1 MILPYVIKSAMA
13 LALLYTCIIPLLT
26 KETFHRLNRI
36 LILGCLIMSF
46 AIPLVHFTGGTN
58 PTVEMVRQTVQLPEV
73 LINGEASEQSIWS
86 WADIM
91 ICIYIIGVVA
101 IFFMTVV
108 QTVRLTKQLR
118 QCEHITDNRGNT
130 IVLTDCATSS
140 FCLFHYI
147 VMSRDDY
154 ANNCSFILTH
164 EQEHIRLGHCIDL
177 IILQV
182 ATIIQWFN
190 PFVWLIGK
198 NLKAIHEFEVDE
210 AVLNKGIDATQYQKF
225 LVVKAVGNRLQPFA
239 NNLNKESLKRR
250 IIMMNK
256 KKSNRW
262 MMLKALF
269 IIPVATLAL
278 SVFASNTGTMTR
290 EAVHTADTLPTAN
303 LQTQQTAT
311 KVSAVVE
318 EMPKF
323 KGGEL
328 AMMEFLMKNM
338 KYPQSAVKAKL
349 QGKGYCRI
357 CCWKRRNYQRRT
369 HRKVSRSCCAR
380 RRGYACGEI
389 YAGVGTRQT
398 KGQACKCK
406 VQCADNF
413 QTKIIEDG
421 VSIVKNMRNMTIY
434 MRV

>member
-13 LALLYTCIIPLLT
+13 LALLYTCIIPLLE

-58 PTVEMVRQTVQLPEV
+58 PTVDMVRQAVQLPEV
-73 LINGEASEQSIWS
+73 LINSDAIEQSVWS
-86 WADIM
+86 WADII
-91 ICIYIIGVVA
+91 ICIYIIGAVA
-101 IFFMTVV
+101 IFTMTVV
-108 QTVRLTKQLR
+108 QTIRLTRQLR

-130 IVLTDCATSS
+130 IVLTDCATSP

-154 ANNCSFILTH
+154 ANNRNYILTH

-177 IILQV
+177 VVLQV

-225 LVVKAVGNRLQPFA
+225 LVIKAVGNRLQPFA

-250 IIMMNK
+250 IIMMNQ

-269 IIPVATLAL
+269 IIPVATLAV
-278 SVFASNTGTMTR
+278 SVFASNTGVSTVTR
-290 EAVHTADTLPTAN
+290 EAVRTANALPTTN
-303 LQTQQTAT
+303 MQTQQSAT
-311 KVSAVVE
+311 KAYDVVE
-318 EMPKF
+318 VMPKF
-323 KGGEL
+323 KGGES
-328 AMMEFLMKNM
+328 AMMEFLMMNM
-338 KYPQSAVKAKL
+338 KYPQAAVKAKQ
-349 QGKGYCRI
+349 QGRAIVGFVV
-357 CCWKRRNYQRRT
+357 
-369 HRKVSRSCCAR
+369 RKDGTVSDVHITKSA
-380 RRGYACGEI
+380 GYAVLDEE
-389 YAGVGTRQT
+389 A
-398 KGQACKCK
+398 
-406 VQCADNF
+406 
-413 QTKIIEDG
+413 
-421 VSIVKNMRNMTIY
+421 
-434 MRV
+434 MRVVKSMPAWEPGKQKGKPVNVKYNVPITFRLK

>member
-1 MILPYVIKSAMA
+1 MA
-13 LALLYTCIIPLLT
+13 LALLYTCTMPLLE

-46 AIPLVHFTGGTN
+46 AVPLVHFTGGTN
-58 PTVEMVRQTVQLPEV
+58 PTVDMVRQAVQLPEV
-73 LINGEASEQSIWS
+73 LIDGDAKELSVWS

-91 ICIYIIGVVA
+91 TCIYIIGAVA
-101 IFFMTVV
+101 IFTMTVV

-130 IVLTDCATSS
+130 IVLTDCATSP

-154 ANNCSFILTH
+154 ANNRNYILTH
-164 EQEHIRLGHCIDL
+164 EQEHIRLGHSIDL
-177 IILQV
+177 IILQA

-225 LVVKAVGNRLQPFA
+225 LVIKAVGNRLQPFA

-250 IIMMNK
+250 IIMMNQ

-269 IIPVATLAL
+269 IIPVATLAV
-278 SVFASNTGTMTR
+278 SVFASTTDMSSMAKAVNT
-290 EAVHTADTLPTAN
+290 TAN
-303 LQTQQTAT
+303 SISTNNMQTKQSDKKTFT
-311 KVSAVVE
+311 VVE
-318 EMPKF
+318 EMPEF
-323 KGGEL
+323 KGGVS
-328 AMMEFLMKNM
+328 AMMEFLSMNM
-338 KYPQSAVKAKL
+338 KYPQAAVKAKL
-349 QGKGYCRI
+349 QGRAVVGFVV
-357 CCWKRRNYQRRT
+357 
-369 HRKVSRSCCAR
+369 RKDGTVSDVHITKSA
-380 RRGYACGEI
+380 GYAVLDEE
-389 YAGVGTRQT
+389 A
-398 KGQACKCK
+398 
-406 VQCADNF
+406 
-413 QTKIIEDG
+413 
-421 VSIVKNMRNMTIY
+421 
-434 MRV
+434 MRVVKAMPEWEPGKQKGKPVNVKYFVPITFRLK

>member
-1 MILPYVIKSAMA
+1 MA
-13 LALLYTCIIPLLT
+13 LALLYTCIIPLLE

-58 PTVEMVRQTVQLPEV
+58 PTVDMVRQAVLLPEV
-73 LINGEASEQSIWS
+73 LINGNASEQSVWS
-86 WADIM
+86 WADI
-91 ICIYIIGVVA
+91 IVCIYTLGVVA
-101 IFFMTVV
+101 IFTMTVV

-130 IVLTDCATSS
+130 IVLTDCATSP

-154 ANNCSFILTH
+154 ANNRSFILTH
-164 EQEHIRLGHCIDL
+164 EQEHIRLRHYIDL

-182 ATIIQWFN
+182 ATILQWFN

-210 AVLNKGIDATQYQKF
+210 AVLNKGINATQYQQF

-250 IIMMNK
+250 IIMMNQ

-269 IIPVATLAL
+269 VIPVATLAV
-278 SVFASNTGTMTR
+278 SVFANTSDMNNMAN
-290 EAVHTADTLPTAN
+290 AVNTTAN
-303 LQTQQTAT
+303 ALSTTNMQTQQSAT
-311 KVSAVVE
+311 KAYEVVE
-318 EMPKF
+318 VMPKF
-323 KGGEL
+323 KGGES
-328 AMMEFLMKNM
+328 AMMEFLMMNM
-338 KYPQSAVKAKL
+338 KYPQTAVKAKQ
-349 QGKGYCRI
+349 QGRAIVGFI
-357 CCWKRRNYQRRT
+357 V
-369 HRKVSRSCCAR
+369 RKDGTVSDVQITKS
-380 RRGYACGEI
+380 
-389 YAGVGTRQT
+389 AGHAVLDEE
-398 KGQACKCK
+398 A
-406 VQCADNF
+406 
-413 QTKIIEDG
+413 
-421 VSIVKNMRNMTIY
+421 
-434 MRV
+434 MRVVKSMPAWEPGKQKGKPVNVKYYVPITFRLK

>member
-1 MILPYVIKSAMA
+1 MILPYIIKSAMA
-13 LALLYTCIIPLLT
+13 LALLYTCIIPLLE

-46 AIPLVHFTGGTN
+46 AIPLVHFTSGTN
-58 PTVEMVRQTVQLPEV
+58 PTVDMVRQAVQLPEV
-73 LINGEASEQSIWS
+73 LINGDAKEQSVWS

-91 ICIYIIGVVA
+91 TCIYIIGVVA
-101 IFFMTVV
+101 IFTMTVV
-108 QTVRLTKQLR
+108 QTVRLTRQLR

-130 IVLTDCATSS
+130 VVLTDCATSP

-154 ANNCSFILTH
+154 ANNRSYILTH
-164 EQEHIRLGHCIDL
+164 EQEHIRLGHSIDL
-177 IILQV
+177 VVLQA

-225 LVVKAVGNRLQPFA
+225 LVIKAVGNRLQPFA

-250 IIMMNK
+250 IIMMNQ

-269 IIPVATLAL
+269 VIPVATLAV
-278 SVFASNTGTMTR
+278 SVFANTSDMSNMAN
-290 EAVHTADTLPTAN
+290 AVSTTAN
-303 LQTQQTAT
+303 TLSTTNMQTKQSD
-311 KVSAVVE
+311 KKIFRVVE

-323 KGGEL
+323 KGGDAKL
-328 AMMEFLMKNM
+328 MEFLMMNM
-338 KYPQSAVKAKL
+338 KYPESAIKAKQ
-349 QGKGYCRI
+349 QGRAIVGFVVRKDGTVSDVYIEKSTGYD
-357 CCWKRRNYQRRT
+357 
-369 HRKVSRSCCAR
+369 VL
-380 RRGYACGEI
+380 
-389 YAGVGTRQT
+389 
-398 KGQACKCK
+398 
-406 VQCADNF
+406 DN
-413 QTKIIEDG
+413 EA
-421 VSIVKNMRNMTIY
+421 
-434 MRV
+434 MRVVKSMPAWEPGKQKGKPVDVKYNVPITFRLK

>member
-13 LALLYTCIIPLLT
+13 LALLYTCIIPLLE

-58 PTVEMVRQTVQLPEV
+58 PTVDMVRQAVQLPEV
-73 LINGEASEQSIWS
+73 LIDGNAKEQSVWS
-86 WADIM
+86 WADII
-91 ICIYIIGVVA
+91 ICIYIIGAVA
-101 IFFMTVV
+101 IFTMTVV
-108 QTVRLTKQLR
+108 QTVRLTRQLR

-130 IVLTDCATSS
+130 IVLTDCATSP

-154 ANNCSFILTH
+154 ANNRNYILTH

-177 IILQV
+177 VILQV

-210 AVLNKGIDATQYQKF
+210 AVLNKGIDATQYQQF
-225 LVVKAVGNRLQPFA
+225 LVIKAVGNRLQPFA

-250 IIMMNK
+250 IIMMNQ

-269 IIPVATLAL
+269 IIPVATLAV
-278 SVFASNTGTMTR
+278 SVFASNTGVSTVTR
-290 EAVHTADTLPTAN
+290 EAVRTANALPTAN
-303 LQTQQTAT
+303 MQTQQSAT
-311 KVSAVVE
+311 KAYDVVE
-318 EMPKF
+318 VMPKF
-323 KGGEL
+323 KGGES
-328 AMMEFLMKNM
+328 AMMEFLMMNM
-338 KYPQSAVKAKL
+338 KYPQAAVKAKQ
-349 QGKGYCRI
+349 QGRAIVGFVV
-357 CCWKRRNYQRRT
+357 
-369 HRKVSRSCCAR
+369 RKDGTVSDVHITKSA
-380 RRGYACGEI
+380 GYAVLDEE
-389 YAGVGTRQT
+389 A
-398 KGQACKCK
+398 
-406 VQCADNF
+406 
-413 QTKIIEDG
+413 
-421 VSIVKNMRNMTIY
+421 
-434 MRV
+434 MRVVKSMPAWEPGKQKGKPVNVKYNVPITFRLK

>member
-1 MILPYVIKSAMA
+1 MILPYIIKSAMA
-13 LALLYTCIIPLLT
+13 LALLYACIIPLLE

-58 PTVEMVRQTVQLPEV
+58 PTVDMVRQAVQLPEV
-73 LINGEASEQSIWS
+73 LINGNAKEQSVWS

-91 ICIYIIGVVA
+91 TCIYIIGVVA
-101 IFFMTVV
+101 IFTMTVV
-108 QTVRLTKQLR
+108 QTVRLTRQLR

-130 IVLTDCATSS
+130 IVLTDCATSP

-154 ANNCSFILTH
+154 ANNRSYILTH
-164 EQEHIRLGHCIDL
+164 EQEHIRLGHSIDL
-177 IILQV
+177 VVLQA

-225 LVVKAVGNRLQPFA
+225 LVIKAVGNRLQPFA

-250 IIMMNK
+250 IIMMNQK
-256 KKSNRW
+256 RSNRW

-269 IIPVATLAL
+269 VIPVATLAV
-278 SVFASNTGTMTR
+278 SVFANTSDMSNMAN
-290 EAVHTADTLPTAN
+290 AVSTTAN
-303 LQTQQTAT
+303 TLSTTNMQTKQSD
-311 KVSAVVE
+311 KKIFRVVE

-323 KGGEL
+323 KGGDAKL
-328 AMMEFLMKNM
+328 MEFLMMNM
-338 KYPQSAVKAKL
+338 KYPESAIKAKQ
-349 QGKGYCRI
+349 QGRAIVGFVVRKDGTVSDVYIEKSTGYD
-357 CCWKRRNYQRRT
+357 
-369 HRKVSRSCCAR
+369 VL
-380 RRGYACGEI
+380 
-389 YAGVGTRQT
+389 
-398 KGQACKCK
+398 
-406 VQCADNF
+406 DN
-413 QTKIIEDG
+413 EA
-421 VSIVKNMRNMTIY
+421 
-434 MRV
+434 MRVVKSMPAWEPGKQKGKPVNVKYFVPITFSQK

>member
-1 MILPYVIKSAMA
+1 MILPYIIKSAMA
-13 LALLYTCIIPLLT
+13 LALLYTCIIPLLE

-58 PTVEMVRQTVQLPEV
+58 PTVDMVRQAVQLPEV
-73 LINGEASEQSIWS
+73 LINGDAKEQSVWS

-101 IFFMTVV
+101 IFLMTVI
-108 QTVRLTKQLR
+108 QTVRLTRQLR

-130 IVLTDCATSS
+130 IVLTDCATSP

-154 ANNCSFILTH
+154 ANNRSFILTH
-164 EQEHIRLGHCIDL
+164 EQEHIRLRHYIDL
-177 IILQV
+177 IILQF

-210 AVLNKGIDATQYQKF
+210 AVLNKGINATQYQQF

-250 IIMMNK
+250 IIMMNQ

-269 IIPVATLAL
+269 IIPVATLAV
-278 SVFASNTGTMTR
+278 SVFASNTGVSTVTG
-290 EAVHTADTLPTAN
+290 EAVRTANALPTTN
-303 LQTQQTAT
+303 MQTQQSAT
-311 KVSAVVE
+311 KAYEVVE
-318 EMPKF
+318 VMPKF
-323 KGGEL
+323 KGGES
-328 AMMEFLMKNM
+328 AMMEFLMMNM
-338 KYPQSAVKAKL
+338 KYPQAAVKAKQ
-349 QGKGYCRI
+349 QGRAVVGFVV
-357 CCWKRRNYQRRT
+357 
-369 HRKVSRSCCAR
+369 RKDGTVSDVQITKS
-380 RRGYACGEI
+380 
-389 YAGVGTRQT
+389 AGHAVLD
-398 KGQACKCK
+398 KEA
-406 VQCADNF
+406 
-413 QTKIIEDG
+413 
-421 VSIVKNMRNMTIY
+421 
-434 MRV
+434 MRVVKAMPAWEPGKQKGKPVNVKYNVPITFRLK

>member
-1 MILPYVIKSAMA
+1 MA
-13 LALLYTCIIPLLT
+13 LALLYTCIIPLLE

-58 PTVEMVRQTVQLPEV
+58 PTVDMVRQAVQLPEV
-73 LINGEASEQSIWS
+73 LINGNASEQSVWS

-91 ICIYIIGVVA
+91 TCIYIIGVVA
-101 IFFMTVV
+101 IFTMTVV
-108 QTVRLTKQLR
+108 QTVRLTRQLR

-130 IVLTDCATSS
+130 IVLTDCATSP

-154 ANNCSFILTH
+154 ANNRSYILTH
-164 EQEHIRLGHCIDL
+164 EQEHIRLGHSIDL
-177 IILQV
+177 IILQF

-225 LVVKAVGNRLQPFA
+225 LVIKAVGNRLQPFA

-250 IIMMNK
+250 IIMMNQ

-269 IIPVATLAL
+269 VIPVATLAV
-278 SVFASNTGTMTR
+278 SVFANGTDVSNMAKETT
-290 EAVHTADTLPTAN
+290 PTAAALSTTN
-303 LQTQQTAT
+303 MQTQ
-311 KVSAVVE
+311 KSDKKIFRVVE

-323 KGGEL
+323 KGGDAKLMEL
-328 AMMEFLMKNM
+328 LMMNM
-338 KYPQSAVKAKL
+338 KYPESAIKAKQ
-349 QGKGYCRI
+349 QGRAIVGFVVRKDGTVSDVYIEKSTGYD
-357 CCWKRRNYQRRT
+357 
-369 HRKVSRSCCAR
+369 VL
-380 RRGYACGEI
+380 
-389 YAGVGTRQT
+389 
-398 KGQACKCK
+398 
-406 VQCADNF
+406 DN
-413 QTKIIEDG
+413 EA
-421 VSIVKNMRNMTIY
+421 
-434 MRV
+434 MRVVKSMPAWEPGKQKGKPVNVKYFVPITFSQK

>member
-1 MILPYVIKSAMA
+1 MILPYIIKSAMA
-13 LALLYTCIIPLLT
+13 LALLYACIIPLLE

-36 LILGCLIMSF
+36 LILGCLVLSF

-58 PTVEMVRQTVQLPEV
+58 PTVDMVRQAVQLPEV
-73 LINGEASEQSIWS
+73 LINGNAKEQSVWS

-91 ICIYIIGVVA
+91 TCIYIIGVVA
-101 IFFMTVV
+101 IFTMTVV
-108 QTVRLTKQLR
+108 QTVRLTRQLR

-130 IVLTDCATSS
+130 IVLTDCATSP

-154 ANNCSFILTH
+154 ANNRSYILTH
-164 EQEHIRLGHCIDL
+164 EQEHIRLGHSIDL
-177 IILQV
+177 VVLQA

-225 LVVKAVGNRLQPFA
+225 LVIKAVGNRLQPFA

-250 IIMMNK
+250 IIMMNQ

-269 IIPVATLAL
+269 VIPVATLAV
-278 SVFASNTGTMTR
+278 SVFANTSDMSNMAN
-290 EAVHTADTLPTAN
+290 AVSTTAN
-303 LQTQQTAT
+303 TLSTTNVQTKQSD
-311 KVSAVVE
+311 KKIFRVVE

-323 KGGEL
+323 KGGYAKL
-328 AMMEFLMKNM
+328 MEFLMMNM
-338 KYPQSAVKAKL
+338 KYPESAIKAKQ
-349 QGKGYCRI
+349 QGRAIVGFVVGKDGTVSDVYIEKSTGYD
-357 CCWKRRNYQRRT
+357 
-369 HRKVSRSCCAR
+369 VL
-380 RRGYACGEI
+380 
-389 YAGVGTRQT
+389 
-398 KGQACKCK
+398 
-406 VQCADNF
+406 DN
-413 QTKIIEDG
+413 EA
-421 VSIVKNMRNMTIY
+421 
-434 MRV
+434 MRVVKSMPAWEPGKQKGKPVNVKYFVPITFSQK

>member
-1 MILPYVIKSAMA
+1 MILPYIIKSAMA
-13 LALLYTCIIPLLT
+13 LALLYTCIIPLLE

-58 PTVEMVRQTVQLPEV
+58 PTVDMVRQAVQLPEV
-73 LINGEASEQSIWS
+73 LINGNAKEQSVWS

-91 ICIYIIGVVA
+91 TCIYIIGVVA
-101 IFFMTVV
+101 IFTMTVV
-108 QTVRLTKQLR
+108 QTVRLTRQLR

-130 IVLTDCATSS
+130 VVLTDCATSP

-154 ANNCSFILTH
+154 ANNRSYILTH
-164 EQEHIRLGHCIDL
+164 EQEHIRLGHSIDL
-177 IILQV
+177 IILQI

-225 LVVKAVGNRLQPFA
+225 LVIKAVGNRLQPFA

-250 IIMMNK
+250 IIMMNQK
-256 KKSNRW
+256 RSNRW

-269 IIPVATLAL
+269 IIPVATLAV
-278 SVFASNTGTMTR
+278 SVFANTSDMSNMAN
-290 EAVHTADTLPTAN
+290 AVSTTAN
-303 LQTQQTAT
+303 TLSTTNMQTKQSD
-311 KVSAVVE
+311 KKIFRVVE

-323 KGGEL
+323 KGGDAKL
-328 AMMEFLMKNM
+328 MEFLMMNM
-338 KYPQSAVKAKL
+338 KYPESAIKAKQ
-349 QGKGYCRI
+349 QGRAIVGFVVGKDGTVSDVYIEKSTGYD
-357 CCWKRRNYQRRT
+357 
-369 HRKVSRSCCAR
+369 VL
-380 RRGYACGEI
+380 
-389 YAGVGTRQT
+389 
-398 KGQACKCK
+398 
-406 VQCADNF
+406 DN
-413 QTKIIEDG
+413 EA
-421 VSIVKNMRNMTIY
+421 
-434 MRV
+434 MRVVKSMPAWEPGKQKGKPVNVKYFVPITFSQK

>member
-1 MILPYVIKSAMA
+1 MILPYIIKSAMA
-13 LALLYTCIIPLLT
+13 LALLYACIVPLLE

-58 PTVEMVRQTVQLPEV
+58 PTVDMVRQAVLLPEV
-73 LINGEASEQSIWS
+73 LINGNANEQSVWS
-86 WADIM
+86 WADI
-91 ICIYIIGVVA
+91 IVCIYTLGVVA
-101 IFFMTVV
+101 IFTMTVV

-130 IVLTDCATSS
+130 IVLTDCATSP

-154 ANNCSFILTH
+154 ANNRSFILTH
-164 EQEHIRLGHCIDL
+164 EQEHIRLRHSIDL

-210 AVLNKGIDATQYQKF
+210 AVLNKGIDATQYQQF

-250 IIMMNK
+250 IIMMNQ

-269 IIPVATLAL
+269 IIPVATLAV
-278 SVFASNTGTMTR
+278 SVFANTTDMSSMAK
-290 EAVHTADTLPTAN
+290 AVNTTANTLPTTN
-303 LQTQQTAT
+303 MQTQKSAT
-311 KVSAVVE
+311 KTFTVVE

-323 KGGEL
+323 KGGNK
-328 AMMEFLMKNM
+328 AMMEFLMMNM
-338 KYPQSAVKAKL
+338 KYPQTAVKAKQ
-349 QGKGYCRI
+349 QGRAVVGFVV
-357 CCWKRRNYQRRT
+357 
-369 HRKVSRSCCAR
+369 RKDGTVSDVHITKSA
-380 RRGYACGEI
+380 GYAVLDEE
-389 YAGVGTRQT
+389 A
-398 KGQACKCK
+398 
-406 VQCADNF
+406 
-413 QTKIIEDG
+413 
-421 VSIVKNMRNMTIY
+421 
-434 MRV
+434 MRVVKSMPAWEPGKQKGKPVNVKYNVPITFRLK

>member
-1 MILPYVIKSAMA
+1 MA
-13 LALLYTCIIPLLT
+13 LAMLYTCIIPLLE

-58 PTVEMVRQTVQLPEV
+58 PTVDMVRQAVQLPEV
-73 LINGEASEQSIWS
+73 LIDGDAKEQSVWS

-91 ICIYIIGVVA
+91 TCIYIIGVVA
-101 IFFMTVV
+101 IFTMTVV
-108 QTVRLTKQLR
+108 QTVRLTRQLR

-130 IVLTDCATSS
+130 IVLTDCATSP

-154 ANNCSFILTH
+154 ANNRNYILTH

-177 IILQV
+177 VILQV

-225 LVVKAVGNRLQPFA
+225 LVIKAVGNRLQPFA

-250 IIMMNK
+250 IIMMNQ

-269 IIPVATLAL
+269 VIPVATLAV
-278 SVFASNTGTMTR
+278 SVFASNTGVSTVTG
-290 EAVHTADTLPTAN
+290 EAVRTANALPTTN
-303 LQTQQTAT
+303 MQTQQSAT
-311 KVSAVVE
+311 KAYEVVE
-318 EMPKF
+318 VMPKF
-323 KGGEL
+323 KGGES
-328 AMMEFLMKNM
+328 AMMEFLMMNM
-338 KYPQSAVKAKL
+338 KYPQAAVKAKQ
-349 QGKGYCRI
+349 QGRAIVGFVV
-357 CCWKRRNYQRRT
+357 
-369 HRKVSRSCCAR
+369 RKDGTVSDVHITKS
-380 RRGYACGEI
+380 
-389 YAGVGTRQT
+389 AGHAVLDEE
-398 KGQACKCK
+398 A
-406 VQCADNF
+406 
-413 QTKIIEDG
+413 
-421 VSIVKNMRNMTIY
+421 
-434 MRV
+434 MRVVKAMPAWEPGKQKGKPVDVKYNVPITFRLK

>member
-1 MILPYVIKSAMA
+1 MILPYIIKSAMA
-13 LALLYTCIIPLLT
+13 LALLYTCIIPLLE

-58 PTVEMVRQTVQLPEV
+58 PTVEMVRQAVQLPEV
-73 LINGEASEQSIWS
+73 LINGNAKEQSVWS

-91 ICIYIIGVVA
+91 TCIYIIGVVA
-101 IFFMTVV
+101 IFTMTVV
-108 QTVRLTKQLR
+108 QTVRLTRQLR

-130 IVLTDCATSS
+130 IVLTDCATSP

-154 ANNCSFILTH
+154 ANNRNYILTH
-164 EQEHIRLGHCIDL
+164 EQEHIRLRHCIDL
-177 IILQV
+177 VILQV

-225 LVVKAVGNRLQPFA
+225 LVIKAVGNRLQPFA

-250 IIMMNK
+250 IIMMNQK
-256 KKSNRW
+256 RSNRW

-269 IIPVATLAL
+269 VIPVATLAV
-278 SVFASNTGTMTR
+278 SVFANTSDMSNMAN
-290 EAVHTADTLPTAN
+290 AVSTTAN
-303 LQTQQTAT
+303 TLSTTNVQTKQSD
-311 KVSAVVE
+311 KKIFRVVE

-323 KGGEL
+323 KGGDAKL
-328 AMMEFLMKNM
+328 MEFLMMNM
-338 KYPQSAVKAKL
+338 KYPESAIKAKQ
-349 QGKGYCRI
+349 QGRAIVGFVVGKDGTVSDVYIEKSTGYD
-357 CCWKRRNYQRRT
+357 
-369 HRKVSRSCCAR
+369 VL
-380 RRGYACGEI
+380 
-389 YAGVGTRQT
+389 
-398 KGQACKCK
+398 
-406 VQCADNF
+406 DN
-413 QTKIIEDG
+413 EA
-421 VSIVKNMRNMTIY
+421 
-434 MRV
+434 MRVVKSMPAWEPGKQKGKPVNVKYFVPITFSQK

>member
-1 MILPYVIKSAMA
+1 MILPYIIKSAIA
-13 LALLYTCIIPLLT
+13 LALLYTCIIPLLE

-58 PTVEMVRQTVQLPEV
+58 PTVDMVRQAVQLPEV
-73 LINGEASEQSIWS
+73 LINGDAKEQSVWS

-91 ICIYIIGVVA
+91 TCIYIIGVVA
-101 IFFMTVV
+101 IFTMTVV
-108 QTVRLTKQLR
+108 QTVRLTRQLR

-130 IVLTDCATSS
+130 IVLTDCATSP

-154 ANNCSFILTH
+154 ANNRSYILTH
-164 EQEHIRLGHCIDL
+164 EQEHIRLGHSIDL
-177 IILQV
+177 VVLQA

-250 IIMMNK
+250 IIMMNQ

-269 IIPVATLAL
+269 IIPVATLAV
-278 SVFASNTGTMTR
+278 SVFANTSDMSNMAN
-290 EAVHTADTLPTAN
+290 AVSTTAN
-303 LQTQQTAT
+303 TLSTTNMQTKQSD
-311 KVSAVVE
+311 KKIFRVVE

-323 KGGEL
+323 KGGDAKL
-328 AMMEFLMKNM
+328 MEFLMMNM
-338 KYPQSAVKAKL
+338 KYPESAIKAKQ
-349 QGKGYCRI
+349 QGRAIVGFVVRKDGTVSDVYIEKSTGYD
-357 CCWKRRNYQRRT
+357 
-369 HRKVSRSCCAR
+369 VL
-380 RRGYACGEI
+380 
-389 YAGVGTRQT
+389 
-398 KGQACKCK
+398 
-406 VQCADNF
+406 DN
-413 QTKIIEDG
+413 EA
-421 VSIVKNMRNMTIY
+421 
-434 MRV
+434 MRVVKSMPAWEPGKQKGKPVNVKYFVPITFSQK

>member
-13 LALLYTCIIPLLT
+13 LALLYTCIIPLLE

-73 LINGEASEQSIWS
+73 LINGDASEQSIWS

-91 ICIYIIGVVA
+91 FCIYIIGVVA

-130 IVLTDCATSS
+130 IVLTDCATSP

-154 ANNCSFILTH
+154 ANNRSFILTH

-177 IILQV
+177 VILQV

-210 AVLNKGIDATQYQKF
+210 AVLNKGIDATQYQHF
-225 LVVKAVGNRLQPFA
+225 LVIKAVGNRLQPFA

-250 IIMMNK
+250 IIMMNQ

-269 IIPVATLAL
+269 IIPVATLAV
-278 SVFASNTGTMTR
+278 SVFANTSDMSNMAN
-290 EAVHTADTLPTAN
+290 AVNTTTNTLSTTN
-303 LQTQQTAT
+303 MQTQQTAT
-311 KVSAVVE
+311 KVFTVVE
-318 EMPKF
+318 EMPEF
-323 KGGEL
+323 KGGNK
-328 AMMEFLMKNM
+328 AMMEFLMMNM
-338 KYPQSAVKAKL
+338 KYPQTAVKAKQ
-349 QGKGYCRI
+349 QGRAVVGFVV
-357 CCWKRRNYQRRT
+357 
-369 HRKVSRSCCAR
+369 RKDGTVSDVHITKSA
-380 RRGYACGEI
+380 GYAVLDEE
-389 YAGVGTRQT
+389 A
-398 KGQACKCK
+398 
-406 VQCADNF
+406 
-413 QTKIIEDG
+413 
-421 VSIVKNMRNMTIY
+421 
-434 MRV
+434 MRVVKSMPAWEPGKQKGKPVNVKYNVPITFRLK

>member
-1 MILPYVIKSAMA
+1 MILPYIIKSAMA
-13 LALLYTCIIPLLT
+13 LALLYTCIIPLLE
-26 KETFHRLNRI
+26 KETFHRLNRL

-58 PTVEMVRQTVQLPEV
+58 PTVDMVRQAVQLPEI
-73 LINGEASEQSIWS
+73 LINGDAKEQSVWS

-91 ICIYIIGVVA
+91 TCIYIIGVVA
-101 IFFMTVV
+101 IFTMTVV
-108 QTVRLTKQLR
+108 QTVRLTRQLR

-130 IVLTDCATSS
+130 IVLTDCATSP

-154 ANNCSFILTH
+154 ANNRSYILTH
-164 EQEHIRLGHCIDL
+164 EQEHIRLGHSIDL
-177 IILQV
+177 IILQF

-225 LVVKAVGNRLQPFA
+225 LVIKAVGNRLQPFA

-250 IIMMNK
+250 IIMMNQ

-269 IIPVATLAL
+269 VIPVATLAV
-278 SVFASNTGTMTR
+278 SVFANGTDVSNMAKETT
-290 EAVHTADTLPTAN
+290 PTAAALSTTN
-303 LQTQQTAT
+303 MQTQ
-311 KVSAVVE
+311 KSDKKIFRVVE

-323 KGGEL
+323 KGGDAKLMEL
-328 AMMEFLMKNM
+328 LMMNM
-338 KYPQSAVKAKL
+338 KYPESAIKAKQ
-349 QGKGYCRI
+349 QGRAIVGFVVRKDGTVSDVYIEKSTGYD
-357 CCWKRRNYQRRT
+357 
-369 HRKVSRSCCAR
+369 VL
-380 RRGYACGEI
+380 
-389 YAGVGTRQT
+389 
-398 KGQACKCK
+398 
-406 VQCADNF
+406 DN
-413 QTKIIEDG
+413 EA
-421 VSIVKNMRNMTIY
+421 
-434 MRV
+434 MRVVKSMPAWEPGKQKGKPVNVKYFVPITFSQK